1 MIPPMLE
8 WYTWTVNVQIV
19 HSISNL
25 LIEHNKIHLWQTHM
39 EDLYLVSNEW
49 TNTYLK
55 IAFEKIKDECSVMK
69 NGSTS
74 A

>member
-49 TNTYLK
+49 TNEHL
-55 IAFEKIKDECSVMK
+55 FENSVRE
-69 NGSTS
+69 NQGRVFSYEEW
-74 A
+74 